1 MTGFENELYTK
12 NLTKDEFNKAWWN
25 LVKKYQGIVP
35 PTERSEKYC
44 DAATKTHINDDAAQY
59 YDYSMSNVLL
69 FQFHDHIAKQILK
82 QDPHNTNYWGSTA
95 TGQFLKDLMY
105 PGASVDWREHLKKHL
120 GSDMSAKPMLE
131 YFEPLL
137 VYLKKVNTG
146 RTYTLPNHI

>member
-1 MTGFENELYTK
+1 
-12 NLTKDEFNKAWWN
+12 
-25 LVKKYQGIVP
+25 
-35 PTERSEKYC
+35 
-44 DAATKTHINDDAAQY
+44 
-59 YDYSMSNVLL
+59 MSNVLL
-69 FQFHDHIAKQILK
+69 FQFHDHIAKHILK